1 MDRYLSENLLDGEK
15 ILWKGRSEPFRLLA
29 PPYSRS
35 LPLLWTACLSLLTFF
50 AFVFIPFAQQMRVHA
65 LQFVLC
71 LMLVILTP
79 LSLCIHSIIDKN
91 IIEKHMV
98 YIFTNYR
105 AISQTPREIRS
116 MLITPATPYRLEV
129 LPDGNEIL
137 NIGDACKTNAYM
149 SRANT
154 VTGIH
159 GDTTDQNKITGLVF
173 YGLRNTSELLR
184 QFTPFPLV

>member
-91 IIEKHMV
+91 IIEKH
-98 YIFTNYR
+98 
-105 AISQTPREIRS
+105 Q
-116 MLITPATPYRLEV
+116 
-129 LPDGNEIL
+129 PDAPGDPIHADHSGNAL
-137 NIGDACKTNAYM
+137 SAGGSA
-149 SRANT
+149 
-154 VTGIH
+154 GW
-159 GDTTDQNKITGLVF
+159 Q
-173 YGLRNTSELLR
+173 
-184 QFTPFPLV
+184 

>member
-91 IIEKHMV
+91 IIEKH
-98 YIFTNYR
+98 
-105 AISQTPREIRS
+105 IRS

-137 NIGDACKTNAYM
+137 YIGDACKTNAYM

>member
-79 LSLCIHSIIDKN
+79 LSLCIHSIINCFK
-91 IIEKHMV
+91 ICK
-98 YIFTNYR
+98 Y
-105 AISQTPREIRS
+105 
-116 MLITPATPYRLEV
+116 
-129 LPDGNEIL
+129 IL
-137 NIGDACKTNAYM
+137 NLFSLIEINTTIYPVRNISYNKTFLEK
-149 SRANT
+149 S
-154 VTGIH
+154 
-159 GDTTDQNKITGLVF
+159 
-173 YGLRNTSELLR
+173 
-184 QFTPFPLV
+184 

>member
-1 MDRYLSENLLDGEK
+1 MRICWTERRFYGKDEASPSGCL
-15 ILWKGRSEPFRLLA
+15 RLLI
-29 PPYSRS
+29 PGHCHCCGRP
-35 LPLLWTACLSLLTFF
+35 CLSLLTFF

-116 MLITPATPYRLEV
+116 MLITPATP
-129 LPDGNEIL
+129 
-137 NIGDACKTNAYM
+137 IGWRFCRMAMRFSISAM
-149 SRANT
+149 RA
-154 VTGIH
+154 
-159 GDTTDQNKITGLVF
+159 
-173 YGLRNTSELLR
+173 R
-184 QFTPFPLV
+184 QMLI